1 MVRYDLYPVPAGL
14 SLNAGGN
21 RPDENEEHM
30 SAESTPEPGIPGD
43 TGTNGTRGRAKGRR
57 RKPRSKHR
65 KGLLITAWTAAG
77 IVVLGGT
84 GVGYLYFKLNGNI
97 KSVDINSALGTN
109 RPTKVDNG
117 SENILVL
124 GSDSRSGSNK
134 KLGGGTDDGSA
145 RSDTAMIVHVYK
157 GHKKAGVVS
166 MPRDTL
172 IDRPECTDTA
182 GKTYPA
188 ASGVMFNTAYST
200 GGAACAVKTVESI
213 TGLRMDHYLEVDFS
227 GFEKLI
233 DELGGVQVTT
243 TKDIKDS
250 QSHLNLKAGTHKLD
264 GEQALG
270 LVRTRHG
277 VGDGSDLGRIQLQQ
291 AFIKALV
298 NQVKHIGVF
307 TNPKKLYDLA
317 NTATKAVTTDSDIGS
332 VNSLMSFAG
341 GLKGISSS
349 NMHMVTMPV
358 QYDPANP
365 NRVIVAET
373 QAKQVWTALKNDKAI
388 PKSATKGT
396 ATGEAKG
403 VVSGS

>member
-1 MVRYDLYPVPAGL
+1 
-14 SLNAGGN
+14 
-21 RPDENEEHM
+21 M
-30 SAESTPEPGIPGD
+30 SAESTPEPGIPGES
-43 TGTNGTRGRAKGRR
+43 GINGTRGRAKGRR
-57 RKPRSKHR
+57 RKPRSTR
-65 KGLLITAWTAAG
+65 RRGLLIAVWTAAG

-84 GVGYLYFKLNGNI
+84 GAGYLYFKLNGNI
-97 KSVDINSALGTN
+97 KSVDIDSALGTH

-172 IDRPECTDTA
+172 IDRPECTDTN
-182 GKTYPA
+182 GKTHPA
-188 ASGVMFNTAYST
+188 ENGVMFNTAYST

-233 DELGGVQVTT
+233 DELGGVPVTT
-243 TKDIKDS
+243 TKNIKDA
-250 QSHLNLKAGTHKLD
+250 QSHLDLKAGTHTLD

-298 NQVKHIGVF
+298 EQVKHVGVF
-307 TNPKKLYDLA
+307 TSPKKLYDLA
-317 NTATKAVTTDSDIGS
+317 DTATKAVTTDSDLGS
-332 VNSLMSFAG
+332 VNSLMGFAN
-341 GLKGISSS
+341 GLKSISSS
-349 NMHMVTMPV
+349 NMHMITMPV
-358 QYDPANP
+358 QYDPSDP
-365 NRVIVAET
+365 NRVIVEKAKAE
-373 QAKQVWTALKNDKAI
+373 QVWTALKNDQQI
-388 PKSATKGT
+388 PKSATQGT

-403 VVSGS
+403 VVTAG